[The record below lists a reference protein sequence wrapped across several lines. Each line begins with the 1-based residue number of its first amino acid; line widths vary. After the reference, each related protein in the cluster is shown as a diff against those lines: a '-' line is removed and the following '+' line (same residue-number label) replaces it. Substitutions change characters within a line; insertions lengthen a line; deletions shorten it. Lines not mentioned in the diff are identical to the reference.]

1 MLSSHIAQL
10 LKSYGHFRTL
20 GSRSPC
26 QIFQVKQIH
35 QSTASHV
42 MMFYNERYGEKFTE
56 PFTDTF
62 GLLVSELCIVQS
74 TSASVTIRIQPESQQ
89 QTFPKEMTSP
99 RGGKGTTWLIH
110 SLSTDDNRCTMLVYC
125 WATVCDAGPALNQ
138 HWDILFDGISM

>member
-26 QIFQVKQIH
+26 QIFRVKQIH

-42 MMFYNERYGEKFTE
+42 MMFYNERYSEQFTE

-74 TSASVTIRIQPESQQ
+74 TSASVTIRIQPQSQH
-89 QTFPKEMTSP
+89 QTFPQEMTSP
-99 RGGKGTTWLIH
+99 RGGRGLH
-110 SLSTDDNRCTMLVYC
+110 D
-125 WATVCDAGPALNQ
+125 
-138 HWDILFDGISM
+138 